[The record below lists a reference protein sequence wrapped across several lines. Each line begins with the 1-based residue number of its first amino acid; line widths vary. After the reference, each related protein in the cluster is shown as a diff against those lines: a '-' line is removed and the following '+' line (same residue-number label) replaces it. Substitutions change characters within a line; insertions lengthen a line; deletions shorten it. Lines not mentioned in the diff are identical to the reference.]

1 MSYILD
7 YFYSKELPILKKK
20 KKKKNAQK
28 IPANWGQDRLVLSSD
43 EILYSLFLN
52 HLS

>member
-1 MSYILD
+1 MSHILD
-7 YFYSKELPILKKK
+7 YFYSKELPILK